1 MLTYVNDCAKSSNQL
16 KIPAKEGKLILLGRN
31 MDRGIE
37 RWAGGVGEHKVRE
50 EIFLNMKK
58 ILGSDKEDV
67 QRKKCAIINQIKHFT
82 PNDGRFLNKWSVLNI
97 VI

>member
-37 RWAGGVGEHKVRE
+37 RWAGGVGEQYE
-50 EIFLNMKK
+50 EYEVLNMKK

-82 PNDGRFLNKWSVLNI
+82 PNDGRF
-97 VI
+97 